1 MLFVH
6 EITVSVLV
14 HECQS
19 SSCVRE
25 VVKSVKSSEQVHI
38 FHSMP
43 WGLFHSSSSKLQIVG
58 GRCVLVVEDPEDV
71 EASGTLSS
79 TSHDD

>member
-1 MLFVH
+1 MLFVY

-14 HECQS
+14 HQCRS

-38 FHSMP
+38 FPSVR
-43 WGLFHSSSSKLQIVG
+43 GVFQSSSSKLQIVG